1 MPHVP
6 KVAVVDENT
15 FAVIGLKNI
24 LQSILPMMEVDTFC
38 SFKEL
43 EVNHPERYFH
53 YFVSLSILL
62 SNKSYFLENNRKT
75 IVMTTSS
82 SDDLRL
88 MKFHCLCVNVPEKNL
103 IKSLLSLEQGAHA
116 HGKSMPIV
124 ASKRDTEKLLSDREI
139 EVLTLI
145 VKGFINKEIAD
156 KLNIS
161 LSTVITHRRNIMDKL
176 DRRSVSSLT
185 IYAVMNG
192 YVDVNDI

>member
-116 HGKSMPIV
+116 LGKSMPIV